1 MRQAVRQTPLL
12 LVCMASLMA
21 TAIPA
26 LAATAGDLDPSFSGD
41 GRQTT
46 EFAGRSD
53 PSAIAVQPD
62 GRARGRRYGL

>member
-1 MRQAVRQTPLL
+1 
-12 LVCMASLMA
+12 MASLMA

-53 PSAIAVQPD
+53 ASAIAVQPD
-62 GRARGRRYGL
+62 GRPRGRRYGL